1 LINFKAILYGA
12 SISVAAHVELVFLV
26 GNVVAAFGAVVVDD
40 VTSCNISSRLV

>member
-26 GNVVAAFGAVVVDD
+26 GNVVAPSGAVITDG
-40 VTSCNISSRLV
+40 VTSCNISSRLI